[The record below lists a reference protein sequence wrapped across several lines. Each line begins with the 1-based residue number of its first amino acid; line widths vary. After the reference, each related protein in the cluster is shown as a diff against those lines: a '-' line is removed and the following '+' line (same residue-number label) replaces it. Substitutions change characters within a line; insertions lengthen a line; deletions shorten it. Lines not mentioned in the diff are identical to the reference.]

1 MPLRKP
7 EKKLAAA
14 EKAAAIKRHL
24 EIILNA
30 RQGGASSSP
39 EFGLADFNGA
49 AVGASDMILAMVE
62 NISNT
67 IRDYEPRVI
76 IESVVYKPRAEFPL
90 ELNFSIS
97 GYIKA
102 GDYQEK
108 IEIDMAMNGL
118 NRHCTILRGENSFYY
133 DH

>member
-1 MPLRKP
+1 MEAEKAPLRKP

-67 IRDYEPRVI
+67 IRDYEPRVT

-108 IEIDMAMNGL
+108 HR
-118 NRHCTILRGENSFYY
+118 NRHGDEWIKSALHNSSR
-133 DH
+133 